1 MRQQRRDR
9 RLIQV
14 RCNIVYDNFNRLRV
28 RCGSYVLTQK
38 QSFGLANELKKLA
51 YVENAEVNHVSGS
64 ILVDYQSGRRE
75 DVLKYIKS
83 LVIRDIPEGEVPSTV
98 KADEKFRS
106 DLTVMVGKKL
116 AMNIIPTPI
125 RTVITIFKAAKYV
138 IKGLDSLLK
147 ADINVAVLDG
157 TSVGVSVA
165 LGSFKT
171 ASSIMFLLG
180 LSELL
185 EDYTRNRTKL
195 ALSEQLSLNID
206 NVWLKTDGE
215 PVQVPYS
222 EIREGDKVIVY
233 AGNVIPFDGAVVENE
248 AMVNQAT
255 MTGESEPVCKKAGDS
270 VFAGTAVEAGSIV
283 VEVRSLADNSRLQ
296 KIIDL
301 IDESENLKAGVQ
313 SRAEKLADS
322 IVPYSFLGFAAAWL
336 LTGNLTKAVSVLMVD
351 FSCAIK
357 LSTPISVIS
366 AMREAAEYGA
376 TVKGGKYLEAFAAAD
391 TIVFDKTGT
400 LTNANPKV
408 IDVVSFNGYERD
420 YVLKT
425 AACLEEHFPHSVAT
439 AVVNKASE
447 ENLLHDEEHAEVEY
461 LVAHGIVTKLNG
473 ERAIIGS
480 AHFVFED
487 EGIELSEEQTA
498 EIKEKSCGNSSI
510 FLAIGSKLA
519 GMIVIDDPVRDDA
532 AEIISML
539 RRKGINRI
547 CMLTGDAEAAAAR
560 VAKQLGLDMYVSQ
573 VLPEHK
579 SEYIKALQANG
590 HKVIMVGDGVNDTPA
605 LAAANVSAAMSDGS
619 DIAREVADITLCN
632 DDLTGLVA
640 VREIST
646 RLMERIH
653 GNYRFIVGFNAALII
668 LGIAGVITP
677 AASALLHNG
686 STMLISAKSMTKLC
700 RENDK

>member
-1 MRQQRRDR
+1 M
-9 RLIQV
+9 

-28 RCGSYVLTQK
+28 RCGSYALTQK

-75 DVLKYIKS
+75 DVLKYIKN

-539 RRKGINRI
+539 RSKGINRI

>member
-1 MRQQRRDR
+1 MRY
-9 RLIQV
+9 
-14 RCNIVYDNFNRLRV
+14 NIVYDNFNRLRV

-83 LVIRDIPEGEVPSTV
+83 LVIRDIPEGEVPATV

-632 DDLTGLVA
+632 DDLAGLVA